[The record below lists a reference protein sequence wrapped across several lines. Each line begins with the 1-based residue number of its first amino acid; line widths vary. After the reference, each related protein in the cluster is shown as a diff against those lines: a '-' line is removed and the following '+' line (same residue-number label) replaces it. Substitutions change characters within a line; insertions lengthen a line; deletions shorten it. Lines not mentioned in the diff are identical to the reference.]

1 MYLTGELIY
10 LQSQNFDR
18 QNNAGQST
26 YKFTYI
32 RTYLF
37 LFCKAPYKMQ
47 LNLVMIY
54 YSHHVPIVDVE
65 LFIKCTCRWEY
76 YPITT
81 PVHDIGR
88 LESVQF
94 ILGSGRWSLVS
105 YV

>member
-1 MYLTGELIY
+1 MITGELIY
-10 LQSQNFDR
+10 LQTQNFDR

-105 YV
+105 DV